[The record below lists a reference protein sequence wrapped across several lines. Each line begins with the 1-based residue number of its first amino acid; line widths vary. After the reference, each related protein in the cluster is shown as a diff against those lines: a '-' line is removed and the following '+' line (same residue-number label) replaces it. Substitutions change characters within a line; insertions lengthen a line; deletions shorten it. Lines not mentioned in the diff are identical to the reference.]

1 MLPFFCINIYF
12 SSKKNERALL
22 NDVCAILL
30 FCIGGIIS
38 YYFTMKTV
46 DKNILIIATIT
57 FLYFIGS
64 TFYVKTMIREKK
76 NPTYRILS
84 WWYHLLLVIVTLIL
98 SPTITIIFIPS
109 LIRSIVLY
117 GRNISILKV
126 GILESINAIYVFITT
141 IIVFKYFVS

>member
-1 MLPFFCINIYF
+1 
-12 SSKKNERALL
+12 
-22 NDVCAILL
+22 
-30 FCIGGIIS
+30 IIS